1 MKDYLIERY
10 SAGQVRFCMN
20 CMVCG
25 DVWQSQPITADRN
38 KDAALIVQSKKQ
50 AARQAAAQ
58 MRCCPMCGNPVCGKC
73 YQVVQG
79 HQMCAKCA
87 EKLFARLKDD

>member
-10 SAGQVRFCMN
+10 SAGQVRFCMK

-25 DVWQSQPITADRN
+25 AVWQSEPIAADRN
-38 KDAALIVQSKKQ
+38 KDAALIRQSKER
-50 AARQAAAQ
+50 AARQAAAH
-58 MRCCPMCGNPVCGKC
+58 MRYCPMCGNPVCSKC

-87 EKLFARLKDD
+87 EMLFARLNDD